1 MLGAI
6 LSLLVYGLV
15 IGLLAR
21 FAVPGKDP
29 LKLWQ
34 TILLGIAGSLLGG
47 VVAGLFG
54 VLDGDDT
61 IDRRRSDHVV
71 PVRARRRDRAADPL
85 PQVRPEAPDHRA
97 FLAAYRLVSVSVRA
111 FETLPA
117 RSRATSTIA

>member
-1 MLGAI
+1 LLGAI
-6 LSLLVYGLV
+6 VSLLLSGLI

-47 VVAGLFG
+47 FLAALLG

-61 IDRRRSDHVV
+61 ISGGEAGASFLFALGGAIVLLILYRKLVQKR
-71 PVRARRRDRAADPL
+71 PL
-85 PQVRPEAPDHRA
+85 TGPNA
-97 FLAAYRLVSVSVRA
+97 
-111 FETLPA
+111 
-117 RSRATSTIA
+117 

>member
-6 LSLLVYGLV
+6 LSLLVSGLI

-47 VVAGLFG
+47 IVAGLLG

-61 IDRRRSDHVV
+61 VS
-71 PVRARRRDRAADPL
+71 AG
-85 PQVRPEAPDHRA
+85 EAGTT
-97 FLAAYRLVSVSVRA
+97 FLFALAGGIVLLIAYRKFVQKRPITGPSDS
-111 FETLPA
+111 
-117 RSRATSTIA
+117 

>member
-6 LSLLVYGLV
+6 LSLIVSGLI

-47 VVAGLFG
+47 LIAGLFG

-61 IDRRRSDHVV
+61 LTAGEATTSFLFALAGAVVLLILYRKLVQKRSVTG
-71 PVRARRRDRAADPL
+71 P
-85 PQVRPEAPDHRA
+85 
-97 FLAAYRLVSVSVRA
+97 S
-111 FETLPA
+111 
-117 RSRATSTIA
+117 

>member
-6 LSLLVYGLV
+6 LSLLVSGLI

-47 VVAGLFG
+47 AVAGVLG

-61 IDRRRSDHVV
+61 IDAGEAVTSFLFALAGAVV
-71 PVRARRRDRAADPL
+71 LLILYRKFVQKRPL
-85 PQVRPEAPDHRA
+85 TGP
-97 FLAAYRLVSVSVRA
+97 S
-111 FETLPA
+111 
-117 RSRATSTIA
+117 

>member
-6 LSLLVYGLV
+6 LSLIVSGL
-15 IGLLAR
+15 ILGLLAR

-47 VVAGLFG
+47 IVAGLLG

-61 IDRRRSDHVV
+61 IEAGEALASFLFALGGAIVLLILYRKLVQKRSITG
-71 PVRARRRDRAADPL
+71 P
-85 PQVRPEAPDHRA
+85 
-97 FLAAYRLVSVSVRA
+97 S
-111 FETLPA
+111 
-117 RSRATSTIA
+117 

>member
-1 MLGAI
+1 VLGAI
-6 LSLLVYGLV
+6 VSLLLSGLI

-47 VVAGLFG
+47 FLAALLG

-61 IDRRRSDHVV
+61 ISGGEAGASFLFALGGAIVLLILYRKLVQKR
-71 PVRARRRDRAADPL
+71 PL
-85 PQVRPEAPDHRA
+85 TGPNA
-97 FLAAYRLVSVSVRA
+97 
-111 FETLPA
+111 
-117 RSRATSTIA
+117 

>member
-6 LSLLVYGLV
+6 LSLVVSGLI

-47 VVAGLFG
+47 VAAGLFG
-54 VLDGDDT
+54 AIDGDDT
-61 IDRRRSDHVV
+61 ITPGEAFSSFLFALGGAIVLLILYRKFV
-71 PVRARRRDRAADPL
+71 
-85 PQVRPEAPDHRA
+85 QKRPITGPG
-97 FLAAYRLVSVSVRA
+97 V
-111 FETLPA
+111 
-117 RSRATSTIA
+117 

>member
-6 LSLLVYGLV
+6 LSLVVSGLI

-47 VVAGLFG
+47 LVAGLLG

-61 IDRRRSDHVV
+61 ITAGEATTSFLFALGGAVV
-71 PVRARRRDRAADPL
+71 LLIIYRKLVQKRPL
-85 PQVRPEAPDHRA
+85 TGP
-97 FLAAYRLVSVSVRA
+97 S
-111 FETLPA
+111 
-117 RSRATSTIA
+117 

>member
-6 LSLLVYGLV
+6 LSLLVSGLI

-47 VVAGLFG
+47 FLAALLG
-54 VLDGDDT
+54 VIDGDDT
-61 IDRRRSDHVV
+61 ISGGEAGASFVFALGGAIVLLILYRKLVQKR
-71 PVRARRRDRAADPL
+71 PL
-85 PQVRPEAPDHRA
+85 TGPNV
-97 FLAAYRLVSVSVRA
+97 
-111 FETLPA
+111 
-117 RSRATSTIA
+117 

>member
-6 LSLLVYGLV
+6 LSLIVSGLI

-47 VVAGLFG
+47 AVAGLLG

-61 IDRRRSDHVV
+61 ITAGEALSSFLFALAGAIVLLVLYRKLV
-71 PVRARRRDRAADPL
+71 
-85 PQVRPEAPDHRA
+85 QKRPITGP
-97 FLAAYRLVSVSVRA
+97 S
-111 FETLPA
+111 
-117 RSRATSTIA
+117 